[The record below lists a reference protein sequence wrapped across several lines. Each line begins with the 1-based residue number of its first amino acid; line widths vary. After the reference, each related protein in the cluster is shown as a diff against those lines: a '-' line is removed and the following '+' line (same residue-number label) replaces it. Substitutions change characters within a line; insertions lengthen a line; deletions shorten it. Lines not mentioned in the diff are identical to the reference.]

1 MFKNQQVKKIMGLLA
16 LLGGGINLSVS
27 AHALTFVVPAKPWE
41 PVVISQSGPEHTKE
55 KESENAVLRSP
66 TMQISE
72 REEAP
77 ASKKP
82 LKATKKNEEP
92 PLFSGENSFVSI
104 GAMAISGRMSK
115 PSLPF
120 IVERVQGKRT
130 FSLPRLSPV
139 EAIRSSASQIK

>member
-1 MFKNQQVKKIMGLLA
+1 MLKIQQVKKIMGLLA
-16 LLGGGINLSVS
+16 LLGGGFNLSFS
-27 AHALTFVVPAKPWE
+27 AHALTFVVPTKPWE
-41 PVVISQSGPEHTKE
+41 PVVISQSRPEQT
-55 KESENAVLRSP
+55 KESENTVLRSP

-82 LKATKKNEEP
+82 LKATKRTEDL

-104 GAMAISGRMSK
+104 GAMAISGRISK

-120 IVERVQGKRT
+120 SVERVQGKRT
-130 FSLPRLSPV
+130 FYLPRLSPV

>member
-1 MFKNQQVKKIMGLLA
+1 MFKNQQVKKIVGLLA
-16 LLGGGINLSVS
+16 LLGGGINLSAS

-55 KESENAVLRSP
+55 SENAVLRSP

-77 ASKKP
+77 ANKKP
-82 LKATKKNEEP
+82 LKATKKNEES

-120 IVERVQGKRT
+120 TVERVQGKRT

>member
-1 MFKNQQVKKIMGLLA
+1 MFKTQQVKKIMGLLA
-16 LLGGGINLSVS
+16 LLGGGINLSVA

-41 PVVISQSGPEHTKE
+41 PVVISQSGPEHI

-82 LKATKKNEEP
+82 LKATKKNEES

-120 IVERVQGKRT
+120 TVERVQGKRT

>member
-1 MFKNQQVKKIMGLLA
+1 MRKNQQVKRIMGLLA
-16 LLGGGINLSVS
+16 LLGGGFNLSFA
-27 AHALTFVVPAKPWE
+27 AHALTFVVPTKPWE
-41 PVVISQSGPEHTKE
+41 PVVISQYRPEQT

-66 TMQISE
+66 TMQISQG
-72 REEAP
+72 EEAP
-77 ASKKP
+77 ASKKL

-92 PLFSGENSFVSI
+92 SLFSGENSFVSI

-120 IVERVQGKRT
+120 TLERVQGKRT